1 MFVLV
6 FGEITDAVAV
16 VSVHI
21 TITSHNHGDTQR
33 DPTPNYFVIPIEYLM
48 EVLEG
53 VMFFFC

>member
-16 VSVHI
+16 VSVHL
-21 TITSHNHGDTQR
+21 TITPHNHGDTQR
-33 DPTPNYFVIPIEYLM
+33 DPTPNYFVMPIEYLM

-53 VMFFFC
+53 VMFLFC